1 MTWTRLEIDLNT
13 QQLLA
18 FDANGC
24 TAFPCSTA
32 ARGAGEREGS
42 QQTPRGVH
50 RVRARIGA
58 GLETHAVLVGRR
70 PTGEYWS
77 PALAEQC
84 PDRDWILGRILWL
97 CGEEPGLNRG
107 GDRDSQRRFI
117 YIHGTPPTE
126 PIGIA
131 ASHGCIRLY
140 PDIMMTVFDR
150 TPIGCPVWIR

>member
-1 MTWTRLEIDLNT
+1 MALVEAGVDDPEPVVVVPADLDPAVDAATVAFSANVPPIAADPSPIT
-13 QQLLA
+13 QA
-18 FDANGC
+18 DA
-24 TAFPCSTA
+24 
-32 ARGAGEREGS
+32 
-42 QQTPRGVH
+42 
-50 RVRARIGA
+50 
-58 GLETHAVLVGRR
+58 
-70 PTGEYWS
+70 
-77 PALAEQC
+77 PATFRYLAEQC

-140 PDIMMTVFDR
+140 PDVMMTVFDR